1 METVAAAGR
10 IDVISDVI
18 CPWCYIGK
26 RQLER
31 AEDLLEKSKLRFTV
45 AWHPFQLNPDMP
57 AEGVDRQQY
66 RIAKFGSLERSRQMD
81 QRITETA
88 ARVGIEFHL
97 EKLTRTP
104 NTVNAHRVIRLGA
117 QKGVQDDVVE
127 LLFYGY
133 FCAGADIGDDQDAG
147 RARPQGRAG
156 LRGSAW
162 RCSPSDEGRH
172 EVLAG
177 DEKAR
182 HCGIQGVP
190 SFALQ
195 GHVLFSGAVPG
206 EEMADTFR
214 RAWELEAAAE
224 GASGVGPSVPLHSYR
239 EGLSDQ
245 RPPVDEYCTRR
256 RIEHRRRER
265 SLYRRD
271 EAVTAAIHLRS
282 SCRSCPG
289 RCRCG
294 C

>member
-1 METVAAAGR
+1 METVATAGR

-31 AEDLLEKSKLRFTV
+31 AEDLLEKNKLRFTV

-88 ARVGIEFHL
+88 ASVGIEFHL

-127 LLFYGY
+127 SLFYGY
-133 FCAGADIGDDQDAG
+133 FCAGADIGDAKTLAELG
-147 RARPQGRAG
+147 HKGG
-156 LRGSAW
+156 LDYEEVLAMLA
-162 RCSPSDEGRH
+162 SDEGRR

-214 RAWELEAAAE
+214 RAWELLKTRAA
-224 GASGVGPSVPLHSYR
+224 
-239 EGLSDQ
+239 
-245 RPPVDEYCTRR
+245 
-256 RIEHRRRER
+256 
-265 SLYRRD
+265 
-271 EAVTAAIHLRS
+271 
-282 SCRSCPG
+282 
-289 RCRCG
+289 
-294 C
+294 

>member
-1 METVAAAGR
+1 METVATAGR

-31 AEDLLEKSKLRFTV
+31 AEDLMEKYKLRFTV

-88 ARVGIEFHL
+88 ASVGIEFHL

-127 LLFYGY
+127 SLFYGY
-133 FCAGADIGDDQDAG
+133 FCNGADIGDAKSLAELG
-147 RARPQGRAG
+147 HNGG
-156 LRGSAW
+156 LDYEEVLAMLA
-162 RCSPSDEGRH
+162 SDEGRR

-177 DEKAR
+177 DEKAH

-214 RAWELEAAAE
+214 RAWELLKTKAA
-224 GASGVGPSVPLHSYR
+224 
-239 EGLSDQ
+239 
-245 RPPVDEYCTRR
+245 
-256 RIEHRRRER
+256 
-265 SLYRRD
+265 
-271 EAVTAAIHLRS
+271 
-282 SCRSCPG
+282 
-289 RCRCG
+289 
-294 C
+294 

>member
-1 METVAAAGR
+1 METGATAGR

-31 AEDLLEKSKLRFTV
+31 AEDILEKHKLRFSV

-57 AEGVDRQQY
+57 AEGVDRQKY

-88 ARVGIEFHL
+88 AGVGLEFHL

-117 QKGVQDDVVE
+117 QKGMQDDVVE
-127 LLFYGY
+127 SLFYGY
-133 FCAGADIGDDQDAG
+133 FCDGADIGDSKTLAELG
-147 RARPQGRAG
+147 HKGG
-156 LRGSAW
+156 LDYDEVLAMLA
-162 RCSPSDEGRH
+162 SDEGRR

-177 DEKAR
+177 DEKAH

-214 RAWELEAAAE
+214 HAWELLKNKAA
-224 GASGVGPSVPLHSYR
+224 
-239 EGLSDQ
+239 
-245 RPPVDEYCTRR
+245 
-256 RIEHRRRER
+256 
-265 SLYRRD
+265 
-271 EAVTAAIHLRS
+271 
-282 SCRSCPG
+282 
-289 RCRCG
+289 
-294 C
+294 